1 MIPQGAPDATGH
13 EGVSANWRDDAAC
26 RHADPDLFFPIATA
40 GPALD
45 QIDQAKRICHAC
57 RVQQGCLAWALE
69 LGIESGIWGGTTEDE
84 RRAIRAVAARHRRRV
99 PKAAQA
105 RE

>member
-1 MIPQGAPDATGH
+1 MIPQGAPDAIGH
-13 EGVSANWRDDAAC
+13 EGLRANWRDQAAC
-26 RHADPDLFFPIATA
+26 QHADPDLFFPIATA

-45 QIDQAKRICHAC
+45 QIDQAKRICHGC
-57 RVQQGCLAWALE
+57 PVRQQCLAWALE
-69 LGIESGIWGGTTEDE
+69 LRIESGIWGGTTEDE
-84 RRAIRAVAARHRRRV
+84 RRAISAAAARQRCRV